1 MKNSFLFRFF
11 IIVLLGVL
19 LFFIIQNNF
28 IKAPKDFPV
37 PHIFSIKSGQTLFSI
52 SEELKNQNIISSKRV
67 FESIVIL
74 LGDEKKIAE
83 GEYVFS
89 EPIDVFSVAFKIIG
103 KDFLVYEE
111 KITFPEGFSNQDM
124 ALRLKDKIP
133 EFDHLKF
140 LNLSSGKQGYLFPDT
155 YQFPPSVT
163 PEIVIDR
170 MEKNFLKKTES
181 LELDFKSSKRSRED
195 IIKMAAIIEK
205 EASGKNDSAIISGIL
220 WKRIDIGMLL
230 QVDAP
235 FLYLLGK
242 ESSELTRNDLAM
254 DSPYNTY
261 KYKGLT
267 PTPISNPGFVAIE
280 AALNPKDSPY
290 LYYLHD
296 VDGNIHYAVDYK
308 GHQENIKKY
317 LRNN

>member
-1 MKNSFLFRFF
+1 MHNQFLPRVF
-11 IIVLLGVL
+11 ITVILGVF
-19 LFFIIQNNF
+19 LFFIIYNNF
-28 IKAPKDFPV
+28 IKPPKNFPV
-37 PHIFSIKSGQTLFSI
+37 PYIFSIKSGQTLFSI
-52 SEELKNQNIISSKRV
+52 SEELKNQNIISSRRV

-74 LGDEKKIAE
+74 LGDEKKISE
-83 GEYVFS
+83 GSYVFS
-89 EPIDVFSVAFKIIG
+89 EPIDVFSVAFKVIG

-111 KITFPEGFSNQDM
+111 RITFPEGFSNQEM
-124 ALRLKDKIP
+124 ALRLKDKMP

-140 LNLSSGKQGYLFPDT
+140 LNLAKDKQGYLFPDT

-163 PEIVIDR
+163 PETVIDR
-170 MEKNFLKKTES
+170 MEKNFLKKTENI
-181 LELDFKSSKRSRED
+181 ELDFKNSKRSRED
-195 IIKMAAIIEK
+195 IIKMASIIEK

-242 ESSELTRNDLAM
+242 ESSELTRMDLAM

-261 KYKGLT
+261 RYKGLP
-267 PTPISNPGFVAIE
+267 PTPINNPGLIALD
-280 AALNPKDSPY
+280 AALNPKDSQY

-296 VDGNIHYAVDYK
+296 VDGNIYYASDYS
-308 GHQENIKKY
+308 GHQENIRKY
-317 LRNN
+317 LRK